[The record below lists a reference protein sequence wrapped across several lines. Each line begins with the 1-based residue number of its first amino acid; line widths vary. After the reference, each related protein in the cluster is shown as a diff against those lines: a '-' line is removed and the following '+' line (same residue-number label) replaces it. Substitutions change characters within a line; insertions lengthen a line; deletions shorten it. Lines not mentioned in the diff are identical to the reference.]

1 MVNRY
6 FFITVFLLLLLAPMV
21 NDSFSIVQFE
31 RADENR
37 VFHDS
42 LVFNIQKLD
51 NFPSDC
57 ENYLADN
64 FSFRTPFIQL
74 YKDIKLTVLHVA
86 PSDNDESVIIGSDQ
100 RFFIASEEK
109 KLYEREQILS
119 DTQLDSFQ
127 AEWKIRKTYFKKR
140 GIKSFFM
147 IAPSALEVYA
157 HNLPFNVQ
165 KLAPNNLSM
174 QLQKRLNKKD
184 PNFVLY
190 PLKYLKDKSENENL
204 YFKLDNHWNQ
214 LGAYYATNEL
224 LKVIKK
230 QIKKTNFTFMKQVK
244 LTVEEKK
251 GGYLATLIGKP
262 NYTENVPIISF
273 TKQTSREIEKFGF
286 PVTAGF
292 PYPANYERHFINPS
306 SNNKQRVLI
315 IRDSFGDDCVPFIAE
330 AFSETLFIFD
340 GWKYGFNKEIIE
352 QYKPDIIIY
361 IMYEA
366 HTLNFIR

>member
-1 MVNRY
+1 
-6 FFITVFLLLLLAPMV
+6 
-21 NDSFSIVQFE
+21 
-31 RADENR
+31 
-37 VFHDS
+37 
-42 LVFNIQKLD
+42 
-51 NFPSDC
+51 
-57 ENYLADN
+57 
-64 FSFRTPFIQL
+64 
-74 YKDIKLTVLHVA
+74 
-86 PSDNDESVIIGSDQ
+86 
-100 RFFIASEEK
+100 
-109 KLYEREQILS
+109 
-119 DTQLDSFQ
+119 
-127 AEWKIRKTYFKKR
+127 
-140 GIKSFFM
+140 M

-230 QIKKTNFTFMKQVK
+230 QIKNTNFTFMKQVK

-262 NYTENVPIISF
+262 NYTENVPIIRF